1 MTRDIRKSTI
11 AGSWYPGKADAL
23 RSQIEGF
30 FKAVPDQPEIRGE
43 LRGLI
48 VPHAGYVYSGPV
60 AAYAYKL
67 LLSRPFP
74 KVVIIAP
81 SHRYPFQGASVDSM
95 SAYETPLGL
104 VPVDQDLA
112 RKITAKNP
120 VFRYVPQG
128 HAQEHALEIQ
138 LPFLQETLGN
148 FSIVPIIQGSQDPET
163 CTVMAETLA
172 EVLRRLNV
180 LLLASTD
187 LSHFHSYEQAR
198 SLDKKILDRLAAFDE
213 RGLMQDLSSD
223 RVEAC
228 GGGPMV
234 TVMKTARLLGADRAL
249 VLNYANSGDV
259 TGERS
264 GVVGYMAGALLSSEK
279 GDKKEKE
286 NIFSEE
292 EKNYLHRLAREAI
305 EHHLLGKQ
313 KPSRKG
319 ESERLAEKS
328 GAFVTLKTGG
338 RLRGCIGHIQAVK
351 PLSQTVIDM
360 AEAAAFQ
367 DPRFPPLSAE
377 ELENLSVEI
386 SALTPLK
393 KIEHI
398 EEIEVGKH
406 GLFLER
412 GFYSGLLLPQV
423 ASEYGWDRRTFLEQ
437 TCQKAGL
444 PKEAWKDKKTKIYIF
459 SAEVF

>member
-1 MTRDIRKSTI
+1 MSREIRKSTI
-11 AGSWYPGKADAL
+11 AGSWYPGTAEAL
-23 RSQIEGF
+23 RSQIQDF
-30 FKAVPDQPEIRGE
+30 LKAVPEQPEIQGT
-43 LRGLI
+43 LRALI

-67 LLSRPFP
+67 LLTRPFT

-95 SAYETPLGL
+95 AAYETPLGL
-104 VPVDQDLA
+104 VAVDQELV
-112 RKITAKNP
+112 RKITARNP
-120 VFRYVPQG
+120 MFRYVPQG

-138 LPFLQETLGN
+138 LPFLQESLQQ
-148 FSIVPIIQGSQDPET
+148 FSIVPIIQGSQDTAT
-163 CTVMAETLA
+163 CEEMAQTLA
-172 EVLRRLNV
+172 EALKGEAV

-187 LSHFHSYEQAR
+187 LSHFHTYEQAR
-198 SLDKKILDRLAAFDE
+198 TLDKKTLDRVAAFDE
-213 RGLMQDLSSD
+213 KGLMQDLSSD

-228 GGGPMV
+228 GGGPLV
-234 TVMKTARLLGADRAL
+234 TVMKTARLLGADRAM
-249 VLNYANSGDV
+249 VLKYANSGDV
-259 TGERS
+259 TGDRS
-264 GVVGYMAGALLSSEK
+264 GVVGYMAGALFSSER
-279 GDKKEKE
+279 GDRKEMGNGFSKE
-286 NIFSEE
+286 ERN
-292 EKNYLHRLAREAI
+292 LLQQLAREAI
-305 EHHLLGKQ
+305 EHRLLGKP
-313 KPSRKG
+313 KPSRRG
-319 ESERLAEKS
+319 ETQRLTEKR

-338 RLRGCIGHIQAVK
+338 KLRGCIGHIQPSK

-367 DPRFPPLSAE
+367 DPRFPPLTAK
-377 ELENLSVEI
+377 ELTDLSLEI

-393 KIEHI
+393 KIDSI
-398 EEIEVGKH
+398 TEIEVGKH

-412 GFYSGLLLPQV
+412 GFNSGLLLPQV
-423 ASEYGWDRRTFLEQ
+423 ASEYGWDRQTFLEQ